1 MCQELNNICIIN
13 FEKKNGFLYAFIQL
27 AKILERKYIEEEKR
41 LEEIESN
48 KQKKIVKDVKNY
60 KLNLLNKQNLMRK
73 GL

>member
-13 FEKKNGFLYAFIQL
+13 FEKKIDFCMLLYSWPNFMQKL
-27 AKILERKYIEEEKR
+27 KEK
-41 LEEIESN
+41 ESN